1 MGQNKLQKAMRL
13 FGLISQETVRS
24 EPAAGGHTPIG
35 ILKREESVPHH
46 TRNWL
51 SPRQDVT
58 SIPEVSWRRLRSCP
72 QFLYFESADLIILTL
87 LPLSNRST
95 QTETQTLALSFTR
108 THTNT
113 HTRVPRVW
121 LACRS
126 NELAHDDPAGML
138 G

>member
-1 MGQNKLQKAMRL
+1 MRL

-58 SIPEVSWRRLRSCP
+58 SIPKVSWRRVRSCP
-72 QFLYFESADLIILTL
+72 QSLYFELADLIILTL
-87 LPLSNRST
+87 LLLSNRST

-113 HTRVPRVW
+113 HTRRVPRVW

-126 NELAHDDPAGML
+126 NELAHDDTAGML